1 MRLWILEN
9 AMTTRSGKLKCAAC
23 GSDVMVSSR
32 AYSGMPRWVCVVPIC
47 INSEIAWD
55 LDESND
61 L

>member
-1 MRLWILEN
+1 
-9 AMTTRSGKLKCAAC
+9 MTVKTGRLKCAAC

-32 AYSGMPRWVCVVPIC
+32 VYSGMPRWVCVVPIC

>member
-1 MRLWILEN
+1 MSK
-9 AMTTRSGKLKCAAC
+9 RSGKLKCAAC
-23 GSDVMVSSR
+23 GSDVLVSSR
-32 AYSGMPRWVCVVPIC
+32 AYNGMPRWVCAVPIC

>member
-1 MRLWILEN
+1 MSI
-9 AMTTRSGKLKCAAC
+9 RSGKLKCAAC

-32 AYSGMPRWVCVVPIC
+32 AYSGMPRFVCVVPIC